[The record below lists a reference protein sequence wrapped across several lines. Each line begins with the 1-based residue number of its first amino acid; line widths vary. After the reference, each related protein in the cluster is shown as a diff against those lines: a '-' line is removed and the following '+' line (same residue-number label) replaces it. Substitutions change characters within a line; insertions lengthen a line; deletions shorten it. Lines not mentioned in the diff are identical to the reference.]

1 MKRWL
6 LDIIACPIDKNS
18 LELREFES
26 NGEEVVEGVLIC
38 LKCNRIYPIVQGIP
52 ILLQEELRDKE
63 IEQEFMER
71 WKDEISKI
79 INNNNN

>member
-1 MKRWL
+1 MKRRI
-6 LDIIACPIDKNS
+6 LDIIACPIDKS
-18 LELREFES
+18 YPLELREFKS
-26 NGEEVVEGVLIC
+26 TDEEVIEGVLIC
-38 LKCNRIYPIVQGIP
+38 LRCNRIYPIVEGIP

-79 INNNNN
+79 INNN

>member
-6 LDIIACPIDKNS
+6 LDIIACPIDKS
-18 LELREFES
+18 SPLELKEFKS
-26 NGEEVVEGVLIC
+26 NDEEVIEGVLRC
-38 LKCNRIYPIVQGIP
+38 LRCNRIYPIVEGIP

-71 WKDEISKI
+71 WKDEINKI
-79 INNNNN
+79 INK